1 MKILNCIFSILL
13 LAVSGCVEEFLPESA
28 SDPKLYVVE
37 GLITDQ
43 PGSQGVRVSKSVPLG
58 KSLDLNPVN
67 GCNVWITNDL
77 GNKYP
82 LTGAPGGMY
91 FTSNDFRAIVG
102 RIYSV
107 NIEVKRYDVPT
118 RKMVTDFTIQSIPA
132 ELLPVPPIDSL
143 YYQKEALTAENGFPV
158 EGEGCQV
165 LLNTSDPANKSRF
178 FRWDYS
184 ETWKIQAPTY
194 QKTINSVCW
203 ITNNSDEINAKA
215 VTGLS
220 ENKIKAQKVKF
231 ISNQS
236 DRLSVRYRI
245 QVNQYS
251 LNENEFNYWSDLEKI
266 TQQSGNFYDITP
278 ASVNGN
284 LFIVGNPDRQV
295 LGYFSVSAKSSKVMY
310 IDDYFKKLVDP
321 YRDCLKD
328 SILRDEL
335 NPFPPPGLLEY
346 AGNDYWIVEVDLG
359 KPPNYI
365 ITTDNKGCIDCTVR
379 GTKVKPDFWK
389 EEWEMPKS
397 NNQDQ

>member
-1 MKILNCIFSILL
+1 MKYLRYITAFILITTAIS
-13 LAVSGCVEEFLPESA
+13 CVKKFLPETGT
-28 SDPKLYVVE
+28 DPDLYVVE

-43 PGSQGVRVSKSVPLG
+43 PGSQGIRVSRSIPIG
-58 KSLDLNPVN
+58 KSSDLVPIN

-77 GNKYP
+77 GTTYP
-82 LTGAPGGMY
+82 LTGASEGMY
-91 FTSNDFRAIVG
+91 FTRNDFRAVVG
-102 RIYSV
+102 RKYSV
-107 NIEVKRYDVPT
+107 NIQIKRYDAPA
-118 RKMVTDFTIQSIPA
+118 RKTVIDLLQS
-132 ELLPVPPIDSL
+132 LPEEMLSVPPIDSL
-143 YYQKEALTAENGFPV
+143 YYEKVQLTAENGFPS

-165 LLNTSDPANKSRF
+165 FLNTSDPANKSRF

-194 QKTINSVCW
+194 QRSVNKVCW
-203 ITNNSDEINAKA
+203 VTNNSDEINTKA

-220 ENKIKAQKVKF
+220 ENKIKALKVKF

-321 YRDCLKD
+321 YRDCVKD
-328 SILRDEL
+328 SVLRTRDS
-335 NPFPPPGLLEY
+335 PFPPPGLLEY
-346 AGNDYWIVEVDLG
+346 AGVNYWIVEVQSG
-359 KPPNYI
+359 FI
-365 ITTDNKGCIDCTVR
+365 ITTDNKACIDCTVR
-379 GTKVKPDFWK
+379 GTTVKPDFWK
-389 EEWEMPKS
+389 EEFEMPKS